1 MVATALIVILVLL
14 GGLAAMTSL
23 SGMVNVVVILLKA
36 PVHMAISVIGFFVPS
51 LFYKDLRNETILITG
66 AASGIGRLMA
76 LEFAGLGPKK
86 LVLLDVNAQGVADVA
101 KEVADVATDGCT
113 VHTYTANLASRPQTQ
128 ATMQT
133 VLKEVG
139 PVTIL
144 INNAGVVTGK
154 KFLECDDEKIEL
166 TMKVNA
172 EAHFWTTKAVLPTM
186 YEANHGHIVT
196 IASSAGLCGVPGL
209 ADYCA
214 SKHAAVG
221 FDESIRME
229 ARKLGKSGVKT
240 TVICPFFIKT
250 GMFEGAK
257 SRWPMLVPLL
267 EPEYASSKI
276 VRAVRCNQA
285 VLIMPL
291 VVHLTPIARAL
302 FPVPIFDELIDWMGV
317 LDTMEDFVGRK
328 KAE

>member
-1 MVATALIVILVLL
+1 MLAHALTPRGCI
-14 GGLAAMTSL
+14 
-23 SGMVNVVVILLKA
+23 
-36 PVHMAISVIGFFVPS
+36 H
-51 LFYKDLRNETILITG
+51 TILRASRRVYQG

-172 EAHFWTTKAVLPTM
+172 EAHFWTTKVGMQCPHGMAVDSWIHKARVMHRCLS
-186 YEANHGHIVT
+186 HVHVVVLGH
-196 IASSAGLCGVPGL
+196 AGCSPDNVRSQSW
-209 ADYCA
+209 AHCD
-214 SKHAAVG
+214 HRVVG
-221 FDESIRME
+221 
-229 ARKLGKSGVKT
+229 
-240 TVICPFFIKT
+240 
-250 GMFEGAK
+250 
-257 SRWPMLVPLL
+257 
-267 EPEYASSKI
+267 
-276 VRAVRCNQA
+276 RAVWCSWPRRLLRIQA
-285 VLIMPL
+285 RGSWVRR
-291 VVHLTPIARAL
+291 VYTHGGAQAWQV
-302 FPVPIFDELIDWMGV
+302 WS
-317 LDTMEDFVGRK
+317 
-328 KAE
+328 